1 MSSREDRE
9 ELDRW
14 DDEEDEEET
23 ESIWERNGYRNEAD
37 YWSERL

>member
-14 DDEEDEEET
+14 DDEEEEDS
-23 ESIWERNGYRNEAD
+23 ESVWERNGYRNEAD

>member
-14 DDEEDEEET
+14 DDEEEDT
-23 ESIWERNGYRNEAD
+23 ESVYERNGYRNESD